1 MCICLCLCV
10 NELIRIILCAYREQY
25 NHALSNKMFTPPL
38 PSTSIGDEAAVT
50 GNGETGGDRRSVTD
64 QFEQGFVSPL
74 VWKQTAFQH

>member
-1 MCICLCLCV
+1 
-10 NELIRIILCAYREQY
+10 
-25 NHALSNKMFTPPL
+25 MFTPPL